1 MSGKISLDTN
11 IVIRL
16 FKNEP
21 IVVQKLTSSTS
32 IYLTVPVIA
41 ELLYGAEN
49 SVRKEENL
57 KNYNKFIDECNILPL
72 TRKTA
77 EQYSKIRMRLKLRGN
92 PIPENDIWVAAACIE
107 NQISLISEDKHFDFI
122 EDLTIK
128 KW

>member
-1 MSGKISLDTN
+1 MNGRISLDTN

-16 FKNEP
+16 FKNDP
-21 IVVQKLTSSTS
+21 IIVKKLTSLTA

-57 KNYNKFIDECNILPL
+57 KNYNEFIDECNILPL

-77 EQYSKIRMRLKLRGN
+77 EQYSKIRMKLKQLGN

-107 NQISLISEDKHFDFI
+107 NQMPLISEDKHFDFI
-122 EDLTIK
+122 ENLIIK

>member
-16 FKNEP
+16 FKNDP
-21 IVVQKLTSSTS
+21 VVIQKLTSLTS
-32 IYLTVPVIA
+32 VYLPVPVIA

-49 SVRKEENL
+49 SARREENL
-57 KNYNKFIDECNILPL
+57 KNYNKFIDACNILPL

-77 EQYSKIRMRLKLRGN
+77 EQYSKIRIKLKRRGC
-92 PIPENDIWVAAACIE
+92 PIPENDLWIAAACIE
-107 NQISLISEDKHFDFI
+107 NRMSLVTDDEHFESI
-122 EDLTIK
+122 EGLPLK

>member
-16 FKNEP
+16 FKNDP

-77 EQYSKIRMRLKLRGN
+77 EQYSKIRMRLKQRGN
-92 PIPENDIWVAAACIE
+92 PIPENDLWVAAACIE

>member
-1 MSGKISLDTN
+1 MNGRISLDTN

-16 FKNEP
+16 FKNDP
-21 IVVQKLTSSTS
+21 IIVKKLTSLTA

-57 KNYNKFIDECNILPL
+57 KNYNEFIDECNILPL

-77 EQYSKIRMRLKLRGN
+77 EQYSKIRMYNK
-92 PIPENDIWVAAACIE
+92 I
-107 NQISLISEDKHFDFI
+107 
-122 EDLTIK
+122 
-128 KW
+128 